1 MLIIPVKEGESIERS
16 LKKYK
21 KKFEKTK
28 VMKKLRAR
36 KQFEK
41 PSISRRQEVI
51 KASYRQKMKSAEE

>member
-1 MLIIPVKEGESIERS
+1 MLIIPVKEGENIERS

-41 PSISRRQEVI
+41 PSVSRRQQVI
-51 KASYRQKMKSAEE
+51 KASYRQKMQSAEE